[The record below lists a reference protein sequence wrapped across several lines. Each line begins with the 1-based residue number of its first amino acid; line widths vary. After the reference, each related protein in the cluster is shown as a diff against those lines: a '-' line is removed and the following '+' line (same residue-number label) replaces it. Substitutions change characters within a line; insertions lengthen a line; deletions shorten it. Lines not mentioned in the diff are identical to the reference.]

1 MFLKNEHLQR
11 RTFLRGLGG
20 AIALPM
26 LDAMMPAVGAA
37 AAVTASP
44 TRLVFTYMPIGTTMA
59 QWLPKTTG
67 RDYEM
72 TRILK
77 PLEPFR
83 QDFSVLSGLDHANAE
98 ALGDGPG
105 DHARAGACFLTGV
118 HPRKTAGSDIQVGTS
133 VDQIAA
139 QQIGSRTRLASLE
152 LGCED
157 TRVVGACDSG
167 YSCAYQN
174 SVSWRNA
181 SSPMLPEINPRAVFE
196 RLFGSDDL
204 KLSPEDKQ
212 RRLRSRR
219 SILDLASE
227 DTQRLNGKLGAADR
241 RKVDEYLYSVREVEK
256 QIESAEKQD
265 NAFVPS
271 IDKPA
276 GVPILF
282 ADYLKLMFD
291 MQVLAM
297 QADQSRVFSFMIGR
311 EGSLRT
317 YGEIGVPEPHH
328 PLTHHRNNPDSIEKV
343 TKISTFHATQ
353 FAYFLQRLKDTKDG
367 DGNLLD
373 HSMIVY
379 GSAIA
384 DGNAHSHNNLP
395 VLLAGHGGG
404 ALKPGS
410 HVQYKPG
417 TPMTNLYL
425 SLLDVVGVQ
434 QDKIGDSTGRLNY
447 LSDIS

>member
-1 MFLKNEHLQR
+1 MFLENKALHR
-11 RTFLRGLGG
+11 RTFLRGLGA
-20 AIALPM
+20 AISLPM
-26 LDAMMPAVGAA
+26 LDAMVPAVTTAA
-37 AAVTASP
+37 AAARPV
-44 TRLVFTYMPIGTTMA
+44 RLVFTYMPIGTTMTE
-59 QWLPKTTG
+59 WLPKTTG
-67 RDYEM
+67 RDYQM
-72 TRILK
+72 SRILK

-83 QDFSVLSGLDHANAE
+83 QDISVLSGLDHANAN

-118 HPRKTAGSDIQVGTS
+118 HPKKTAGSDIHVGVS

-139 QQIGSRTRLASLE
+139 HEIGSGTRLASLE

-157 TRVVGACDSG
+157 TRTVGACDSG

-174 SVSWRNA
+174 SVSWRNEN
-181 SSPMLPEINPRAVFE
+181 SPMPPEINPRAVFE

-204 KLSPEDKQ
+204 KLSPEDRA
-212 RRLRSRR
+212 RRIRSRR
-219 SILDLASE
+219 SILDLAAE
-227 DTQRLNGKLGAADR
+227 DTQRLNGNLGAADR

-256 QIESAEKQD
+256 QIEAAEKQD
-265 NAFVPS
+265 KRFVPS
-271 IDKPA
+271 MDKPA

-297 QADQSRVFSFMIGR
+297 QSDQTRVLTFMIGR

-353 FAYFLQRLKDTKDG
+353 FAYFLDRLKATPDG

-373 HSMIVY
+373 HSAIVY

-384 DGNAHSHNNLP
+384 DGNAHSHENLP
-395 VLLAGHGGG
+395 VILAGHAGG
-404 ALKPGS
+404 ALKPGA
-410 HVQYKPG
+410 HLQYKPG

-425 SLLDVVGVQ
+425 SLLDIVGVQ
-434 QDKIGDSTGRLNY
+434 QNKIGDSTGRLNY
-447 LSDIS
+447 LGNIS

>member
-1 MFLKNEHLQR
+1 MYLKNKHLQR
-11 RTFLRGLGG
+11 RSFLRGVGVS
-20 AIALPM
+20 IALPL
-26 LDAMMPAVGAA
+26 LDAMVPAMATAA
-37 AAVTASP
+37 ATESS
-44 TRLVFTYMPIGTTMA
+44 TRLVFTYIPIGTTMSD
-59 QWLPKTTG
+59 WLPKTTG
-67 RDYEM
+67 RDYQM
-72 TRILK
+72 SRILK

-83 QDFSVLSGLDHANAE
+83 QDFSILSGLDHANAN

-118 HPRKTAGSDIQVGTS
+118 HPKKTAGSDIHVGMS

-157 TRVVGACDSG
+157 TRIVGSCDSG

-181 SSPMLPEINPRAVFE
+181 TSPMPPEINPRAVFE
-196 RLFGSDDL
+196 RLFGADDL
-204 KLSPEDKQ
+204 KLSPRDRE
-212 RRLRSRR
+212 RRVRSRR
-219 SILDLASE
+219 SILDLATE
-227 DTQRLNGKLGAADR
+227 DTQRLNGKLGAADQ
-241 RKVDEYLYSVREVEK
+241 RKMDEYLYSVREVEK
-256 QIESAEKQD
+256 QIEQAEKPG
-265 NAFVPS
+265 NGFVPS

-297 QADQSRVFSFMIGR
+297 QADQTRVFTFMVGR

-317 YGEIGVPEPHH
+317 YNEIGVPEPHH
-328 PLTHHRNNPDSIEKV
+328 PLTHHRGNPDSIEKV

-353 FAYFLQRLKDTKDG
+353 FAYFLDKLKSTEDG
-367 DGNLLD
+367 DGSLLD

-384 DGNAHSHNNLP
+384 DGNAHSHENLP
-395 VLLAGHGGG
+395 VLLAGRGNG

-410 HVQYKPG
+410 HLNFKSG

-425 SLLDVVGVQ
+425 SLLDIAGVQ
-434 QDKIGDSTGRLNY
+434 HGSIGDSTGRLDF